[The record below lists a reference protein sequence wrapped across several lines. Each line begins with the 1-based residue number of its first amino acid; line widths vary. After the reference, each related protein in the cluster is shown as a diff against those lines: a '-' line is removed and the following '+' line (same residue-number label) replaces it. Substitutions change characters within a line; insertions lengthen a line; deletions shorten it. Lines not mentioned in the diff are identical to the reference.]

1 MKQFIKTIP
10 LRYKILLGYLIMMA
24 VIICMVTVL
33 LHERK
38 RVMEI
43 ESDTHAIHQVQH
55 DVNSI
60 HRHITL
66 LATYGE
72 TAVTWNEKD
81 FSDYRTLRLQVD
93 SMLRNMQDEKEEFVK
108 QEQIDTLCHLLLSK
122 EEHQFQIMQLFQEY
136 SEVESLMINN
146 LPSVLQQ
153 AGFSRTITRKKK
165 GIRGFFGAKETVQLP
180 SDKTAF
186 HQLNRDL
193 LSMQEERQKNVDIY
207 MDNLRNH
214 NKELNQKLRTL
225 ITTMDDQTER
235 VLTEKEQYLKI
246 SHDHF
251 ICIITSLVIFSI
263 VLLAIFYLIIQKDLC
278 EKAKT
283 KQRLEET
290 IEQNT
295 ILLEMRKN
303 IILTMS
309 HDIRAP
315 LNIISGNAELA
326 MDTRDRKR
334 RNTYLNNVGIVCRH
348 VVHLLNNLLDVYRLN
363 EAKEIRNDV
372 PFNLQ
377 ELLERTASGFSHVV
391 NNKGILFN
399 CDFKDTEVRLYG
411 DADRIEQIIDNLLT
425 NAVKFTESG
434 TIGFNVRYH
443 KGELVLEIKDTG
455 IGMTEETLSRI
466 FRPFERRTSASNADG
481 YGLGLP
487 ITQGLVNLLDGTIE
501 VTSSIDRGSTFRV
514 TLPLPETDE
523 PLVSENQILPSPE
536 HLPHNVLVI
545 DDDGML
551 RDVIKEMLE
560 RNGVSCTV
568 CSTAKEVVRTMR
580 SQNYDLLLS
589 DIRMPGTNGFE
600 LLTLL
605 RSSNIGNS
613 RTIPVVAMTARGDKE
628 KDAFLDAGFTACIY
642 KPFSSSEL
650 LGLLSTVKRCRN
662 DDGHGFDFSAM
673 LSEVSDKAG
682 LLRSFI
688 IQSEKDLEE
697 LSSGMNDNDRHKL
710 RETVHRMLPMWEL
723 LQMEDVLSAYRTL
736 LKDDTATNDA
746 VREHTRQIM
755 ECTAKLIAEA
765 ENEIK
770 RQTNE
775 KENTDS

>member
-1 MKQFIKTIP
+1 MTIQ
-10 LRYKILLGYLIMMA
+10 YKILLGYVVLVA
-24 VIICMVTVL
+24 VIGSMAATL
-33 LHERK
+33 LHERN
-38 RVMEI
+38 RVFEI
-43 ESDTHAIHQVQH
+43 ETEMRHLNLVQR
-55 DVNSI
+55 DVNTA
-60 HRHITL
+60 HRYITL
-66 LATYGE
+66 LAMRGE
-72 TAVTWNEKD
+72 TALAWEEED
-81 FSDYRTLRLQVD
+81 FEDYRSLRLRVD
-93 SMLRNMQDEKEEFVK
+93 TMLQTMQSGSEEFVSHA
-108 QEQIDTLCHLLLSK
+108 QIDTLRHLLANK
-122 EEHQFQIMQLFQEY
+122 EEHLLQIMRLLKGQDTPDGL
-136 SEVESLMINN
+136 LLTR
-146 LPSVLQQ
+146 LPEEAKTKTV
-153 AGFSRTITRKKK
+153 TRKKK
-165 GIRGFFGAKETVQLP
+165 GVAGFFGAKETVEVAP
-180 SDKTAF
+180 SASATLNILNNRLQSMQKERQETIDTYADSLRRHNKA
-186 HQLNRDL
+186 LNR
-193 LSMQEERQKNVDIY
+193 K
-207 MDNLRNH
+207 LRN
-214 NKELNQKLRTL
+214 L
-225 ITTMDDQTER
+225 IATMDGQTER
-235 VLTEKEQYLKI
+235 ILTEKELHLEI
-246 SHDHF
+246 SYDRSIH
-251 ICIITSLVIFSI
+251 IITWLVISAI
-263 VLLAIFYLIIQKDLC
+263 VLLVISYLIIQRDI
-278 EKAKT
+278 KAKD
-283 KQRLEET
+283 KGRKRLEDT
-290 IEQNT
+290 IEENT
-295 ILLEMRKN
+295 ALLEMRKN

-326 MDTRDRKR
+326 MDTRERKR
-334 RNTYLNNVGIVCRH
+334 RNIYLDNIGIVCRH

-372 PFNLQ
+372 PFNLHG
-377 ELLERTASGFSHVV
+377 LLERTASGFSHVV
-391 NNKGILFN
+391 NNKGILFD

-434 TIGFNVRYH
+434 TIGFNARYH

-466 FRPFERRTSASNADG
+466 FRPFERRTSATNADG

-523 PLVSENQILPSPE
+523 PLVGENRILPCPGD
-536 HLPHNVLVI
+536 LPHNVLVI

-568 CSTAKEVVRTMR
+568 CSTAKEVVRAMR

-600 LLTLL
+600 LLALL

-650 LGLLSTVKRCRN
+650 LGLLSTVKKCRK
-662 DDGHGFDFSAM
+662 DDSKGFDFSAM

-688 IQSEKDLEE
+688 IQSEKDMEE

-723 LQMEDVLSAYRTL
+723 LQMEDALSAYRTL
-736 LKDDTATNDA
+736 LKDDTATDDA

>member
-1 MKQFIKTIP
+1 MSIQ
-10 LRYKILLGYLIMMA
+10 RKILFGYFIS
-24 VIICMVTVL
+24 VTVIGSMAAIL
-33 LHERK
+33 LHERN
-38 RVMEI
+38 RVQKI
-43 ESDTHAIHQVQH
+43 ENETMAVRQIQRE
-55 DVNSI
+55 VNTA
-60 HRHITL
+60 HRYITL
-66 LATYGE
+66 LAMRGE
-72 TAVTWNEKD
+72 IALAWEEED
-81 FSDYRTLRLQVD
+81 FEDYRSLRLRVD
-93 SMLRNMQDEKEEFVK
+93 TMLQTMQDSNEEFVSRA
-108 QEQIDTLCHLLLSK
+108 QIDTLRHLLANK
-122 EEHQFQIMQLFQEY
+122 EEHLHQIMLLFREQDNPDG
-136 SEVESLMINN
+136 LLLTR
-146 LPSVLQQ
+146 LPEEAKAQIV
-153 AGFSRTITRKKK
+153 TRKKK
-165 GIRGFFGAKETVQLP
+165 GVAGFFGAKETVQVTP
-180 SDKTAF
+180 STSATL
-186 HQLNRDL
+186 HALNKEL
-193 LSMQEERQKNVDIY
+193 QSMQEERQETIDTY
-207 MDNLRNH
+207 ADSLRRH
-214 NKELNQKLRTL
+214 NKALNRKLRTL
-225 ITTMDDQTER
+225 IATMDEQTER
-235 VLTEKEQYLKI
+235 ILTEKEQHLEASYNR
-246 SHDHF
+246 SVR
-251 ICIITSLVIFSI
+251 IITWLIVSAI
-263 VLLAIFYLIIQKDLC
+263 VLLVISYLIIQRDLR
-278 EKAKT
+278 EKART
-283 KQRLEET
+283 KKRLEET
-290 IEQNT
+290 IEQNDT
-295 ILLEMRKN
+295 LLEMRKN

-326 MDTRDRKR
+326 MDTRERKR
-334 RNTYLNNVGIVCRH
+334 RNIYLDNIGIVCRH

-372 PFNLQ
+372 PFNLH
-377 ELLERTASGFSHVV
+377 ELLERTASVFSHVV
-391 NNKGILFN
+391 NSKGILFD
-399 CDFKDTEVRLYG
+399 CDFKDSEVRLYG

-434 TIGFNVRYH
+434 TIGFNTSYH
-443 KGELVLEIKDTG
+443 KGKLILEIKDTG

-466 FRPFERRTSASNADG
+466 FRPFECRTSAANADG

-523 PLVSENQILPSPE
+523 PLVGENRILPCPGD
-536 HLPHNVLVI
+536 LPHNVLVI

-560 RNGVSCTV
+560 RNGMSCTV
-568 CSTAKEVVRTMR
+568 CSTAKEVVRAMR

-650 LGLLSTVKRCRN
+650 LGLLSTVKRCRK

-682 LLRSFI
+682 LLRSFV
-688 IQSEKDLEE
+688 IQSEKDMEE

-723 LQMEDVLSAYRTL
+723 LQMEDALSAYRTL
-736 LKDDTATNDA
+736 LKDDTATDDA

-755 ECTAKLIAEA
+755 ECTAKLIAGA

>member
-1 MKQFIKTIP
+1 MSLLLQH
-10 LRYKILLGYLIMMA
+10 KILIGYFILMA
-24 VIICMVTVL
+24 IIGSMVAVL
-33 LHERK
+33 LHERN
-38 RVMEI
+38 RVFEI
-43 ESDTHAIHQVQH
+43 ETEMRHLNLVQR
-55 DVNSI
+55 DVNTA
-60 HRHITL
+60 HRYITL
-66 LATYGE
+66 LAMRGE
-72 TAVTWNEKD
+72 IALAWDEED
-81 FSDYRTLRLQVD
+81 FEDYRSLRLRVD
-93 SMLRNMQDEKEEFVK
+93 AMLQTMQSGSEEFVSRA
-108 QEQIDTLCHLLLSK
+108 QIDTLRHLLANK
-122 EEHQFQIMQLFQEY
+122 EEHLRQIMQLFREQDNPEG
-136 SEVESLMINN
+136 LLLTR
-146 LPSVLQQ
+146 LPEEAKTKTL
-153 AGFSRTITRKKK
+153 TRKRK
-165 GIRGFFGAKETVQLP
+165 GVAGFFGAKETVQVTP
-180 SDKTAF
+180 SASTTLHA
-186 HQLNRDL
+186 LNKEL
-193 LSMQEERQKNVDIY
+193 QSMQEERQETIDTYADSLRRHNKALNRK
-207 MDNLRNH
+207 LRN
-214 NKELNQKLRTL
+214 L
-225 ITTMDDQTER
+225 IATMDEQTER
-235 VLTEKEQYLKI
+235 ILTEKELRLEASYDR
-246 SHDHF
+246 SMH
-251 ICIITSLVIFSI
+251 IITWLVISAI
-263 VLLAIFYLIIQKDLC
+263 VQLVISYLIIQRDI
-278 EKAKT
+278 KAKD
-283 KQRLEET
+283 KGRKRLEDT
-290 IEQNT
+290 IEENT
-295 ILLEMRKN
+295 ALLEMRKN

-326 MDTRDRKR
+326 MDTRERKR
-334 RNTYLNNVGIVCRH
+334 RNIYLDNIGIVCRH

-372 PFNLQ
+372 PFNLH

-391 NNKGILFN
+391 NNKGILFD

-411 DADRIEQIIDNLLT
+411 DVDRIEQIIDNLLT

-434 TIGFNVRYH
+434 TIGFNASYRRG
-443 KGELVLEIKDTG
+443 KLILEIKDTG

-466 FRPFERRTSASNADG
+466 FRPFERRISAANADG

-523 PLVSENQILPSPE
+523 PLVGENRIQPCPGD
-536 HLPHNVLVI
+536 LPHNVLVI

-568 CSTAKEVVRTMR
+568 CSTAKEVVRAMR

-589 DIRMPGTNGFE
+589 DIQMPGTNGFE
-600 LLTLL
+600 LLALL

-662 DDGHGFDFSAM
+662 DDDHGFDFSAM
-673 LSEVSDKAG
+673 LSEVSDKVK
-682 LLRSFI
+682 LLRSFV
-688 IQSEKDLEE
+688 IQSEKDMKE
-697 LSSGMNDNDRHKL
+697 LSSAMNDNDRYKL

-723 LQMEDVLSAYRTL
+723 LQMEDALSAYRTL
-736 LKDDTATNDA
+736 LKDDTATDDA

-770 RQTNE
+770 KLTNE
-775 KENTDS
+775 TENTDS

>member
-1 MKQFIKTIP
+1 MNLLLQH
-10 LRYKILLGYLIMMA
+10 KILVGYFLLM
-24 VIICMVTVL
+24 VIIGSMSTTL
-33 LHERK
+33 LYERN
-38 RVMEI
+38 RVFEI
-43 ESDTHAIHQVQH
+43 EAEMRHLNLVQR
-55 DVNSI
+55 DVNTA
-60 HRHITL
+60 HRYITL
-66 LATYGE
+66 LAMRGE
-72 TAVTWNEKD
+72 IALAWEEED
-81 FSDYRTLRLQVD
+81 FEDYHLLRLRVD
-93 SMLRNMQDEKEEFVK
+93 TMLQTMQSGSEEFVSRA
-108 QEQIDTLCHLLLSK
+108 QIDTLRHLLANK
-122 EEHQFQIMQLFQEY
+122 EEHLRQIMLLFREQDNPD
-136 SEVESLMINN
+136 SLLLTR
-146 LPSVLQQ
+146 LPEEAKAKTV
-153 AGFSRTITRKKK
+153 TRKKK
-165 GIRGFFGAKETVQLP
+165 GVAGFFGAKETVQVTP
-180 SDKTAF
+180 SASATLHA
-186 HQLNRDL
+186 LNKKL
-193 LSMQEERQKNVDIY
+193 QSMQEERQETIDTYADSLRRHNKALNRK
-207 MDNLRNH
+207 LRN
-214 NKELNQKLRTL
+214 L
-225 ITTMDDQTER
+225 IATMDGQTER
-235 VLTEKEQYLKI
+235 ILTEKELRLEASYDR
-246 SHDHF
+246 SMH
-251 ICIITSLVIFSI
+251 IITWLVISAI
-263 VLLAIFYLIIQKDLC
+263 VLLVISYLIIQRDI
-278 EKAKT
+278 KAKD
-283 KQRLEET
+283 KGRKRLEDT
-290 IEQNT
+290 IEENT
-295 ILLEMRKN
+295 ALLEMRKN

-326 MDTRDRKR
+326 MDTRERKR
-334 RNTYLNNVGIVCRH
+334 RNIYLDNIGIVCRH

-372 PFNLQ
+372 PFNLY

-391 NNKGILFN
+391 NNKGILFD

-434 TIGFNVRYH
+434 TIGFNARYH

-466 FRPFERRTSASNADG
+466 FRPFERRTSAANADG

-523 PLVSENQILPSPE
+523 PLVGENRILPCPGD
-536 HLPHNVLVI
+536 LPHNVLVI

-560 RNGVSCTV
+560 RNGVACTV
-568 CSTAKEVVRTMR
+568 CSTAKEVVNSMR
-580 SQNYDLLLS
+580 SKDYDLLLS

-613 RTIPVVAMTARGDKE
+613 RTIPVAAMTARGDKE

-650 LGLLSTVKRCRN
+650 LGLLSTVKKCRK
-662 DDGHGFDFSAM
+662 DDGHGFDFSVM
-673 LSEVSDKAG
+673 LSEVSDKVK
-682 LLRSFI
+682 LLRSFV

-697 LSSGMNDNDRHKL
+697 LSSGMNDNDRYKL

-736 LKDDTATNDA
+736 LKDDTATDDT

-755 ECTAKLIAEA
+755 ECTAMLIAEA

>member
-1 MKQFIKTIP
+1 MSIQ
-10 LRYKILLGYLIMMA
+10 RKILFGYFIS
-24 VIICMVTVL
+24 VTVIGSMAAIL
-33 LHERK
+33 LHERN
-38 RVMEI
+38 RVQKI
-43 ESDTHAIHQVQH
+43 ENETMAVRQIQRE
-55 DVNSI
+55 VNTA
-60 HRHITL
+60 HRYITL
-66 LATYGE
+66 LAMRGE
-72 TAVTWNEKD
+72 IALAWEEGD
-81 FSDYRTLRLQVD
+81 FEDYRSLRLRVD
-93 SMLRNMQDEKEEFVK
+93 TMLQTMQDSNEEFVSRA
-108 QEQIDTLCHLLLSK
+108 QIDTLRHLLANK
-122 EEHQFQIMQLFQEY
+122 EEHLHQIMLLFREQDNPDG
-136 SEVESLMINN
+136 LLLTR
-146 LPSVLQQ
+146 LPEEAKVQ
-153 AGFSRTITRKKK
+153 IVTRKKK
-165 GIRGFFGAKETVQLP
+165 GVAGFFGAKETVQVMP
-180 SDKTAF
+180 STSATL
-186 HQLNRDL
+186 HALNKEL
-193 LSMQEERQKNVDIY
+193 QSIQEERQETIDTY
-207 MDNLRNH
+207 AGSLRRH
-214 NKELNQKLRTL
+214 NKALNRKLRTL
-225 ITTMDDQTER
+225 IATMDEQTER
-235 VLTEKEQYLKI
+235 ILTEKEQHLEASYNR
-246 SHDHF
+246 SVR
-251 ICIITSLVIFSI
+251 IITWLIVSAI
-263 VLLAIFYLIIQKDLC
+263 VLLVISYLIIQRDLR
-278 EKAKT
+278 EKARTRK
-283 KQRLEET
+283 RLEET
-290 IEQNT
+290 IEQNDT
-295 ILLEMRKN
+295 LLEMRKN

-326 MDTRDRKR
+326 MDTRERKR
-334 RNTYLNNVGIVCRH
+334 RNIYLDNIGIVCRH

-372 PFNLQ
+372 PFNLH

-391 NNKGILFN
+391 NSKGILFD
-399 CDFKDTEVRLYG
+399 CDFKDSEVRLYG

-434 TIGFNVRYH
+434 TIGFNASYH

-466 FRPFERRTSASNADG
+466 FRPFERRISAANADG

-523 PLVSENQILPSPE
+523 PLVGENRMLPCPE

-545 DDDGML
+545 DDDSML

-560 RNGVSCTV
+560 RNGMACTV
-568 CSTAKEVVRTMR
+568 CSTAKEVVSSMR
-580 SQNYDLLLS
+580 CKDYDLLLS

-628 KDAFLDAGFTACIY
+628 KDSFLDVGFTACIY

-650 LGLLSTVKRCRN
+650 LGLLSTVKKCRKN
-662 DDGHGFDFSAM
+662 DGQGINFSIM
-673 LSEVSDKAG
+673 LSEVSDKVK
-682 LLRSFI
+682 LLRSFV

-723 LQMEDVLSAYRTL
+723 LQMKEVLSAYRIL
-736 LKDDTATNDA
+736 LKDDTTTDDA
-746 VREHTRQIM
+746 IREHTRQIM
-755 ECTAKLIAEA
+755 ECTAMLIAEA

>member
-1 MKQFIKTIP
+1 MSIQ
-10 LRYKILLGYLIMMA
+10 RKILFGYFIS
-24 VIICMVTVL
+24 VTVIGSMAAIL
-33 LHERK
+33 LHERN
-38 RVMEI
+38 RVQKI
-43 ESDTHAIHQVQH
+43 ENETMAVRQIQRE
-55 DVNSI
+55 VNTA
-60 HRHITL
+60 HRYITL
-66 LATYGE
+66 LAMRGE
-72 TAVTWNEKD
+72 IALAWKEED
-81 FSDYRTLRLQVD
+81 FEDYRSLRLRVD
-93 SMLRNMQDEKEEFVK
+93 TMLQTMQDSNEEFVSRA
-108 QEQIDTLCHLLLSK
+108 QIDTLRHLLANK
-122 EEHQFQIMQLFQEY
+122 EEHLHQIMLLFREQDNPDG
-136 SEVESLMINN
+136 LLLTR
-146 LPSVLQQ
+146 LPEEAKAQIV
-153 AGFSRTITRKKK
+153 TRKKK
-165 GIRGFFGAKETVQLP
+165 GVAGFFGAKETVQVMP
-180 SDKTAF
+180 STSATL
-186 HQLNRDL
+186 HALNKEL
-193 LSMQEERQKNVDIY
+193 QSIQEERQETIDTY
-207 MDNLRNH
+207 ADSLRRH
-214 NKELNQKLRTL
+214 NKALNRKLRTL
-225 ITTMDDQTER
+225 IATMDEQTER
-235 VLTEKEQYLKI
+235 ILTEKEQHLEASYNR
-246 SHDHF
+246 SVR
-251 ICIITSLVIFSI
+251 IITWLIVSAI
-263 VLLAIFYLIIQKDLC
+263 VLLVISYLIIQRDLR
-278 EKAKT
+278 EKARTRK
-283 KQRLEET
+283 RLEET
-290 IEQNT
+290 IEQNDT
-295 ILLEMRKN
+295 LLEMRKN

-326 MDTRDRKR
+326 MDTRERKR
-334 RNTYLNNVGIVCRH
+334 RNIYLDNIGIVCRH

-372 PFNLQ
+372 PFNLH

-391 NNKGILFN
+391 NSKGILFD
-399 CDFKDTEVRLYG
+399 CDFKDSEVRLYG

-434 TIGFNVRYH
+434 TIGFNASYH

-466 FRPFERRTSASNADG
+466 FRPFERRISAANADG

-523 PLVSENQILPSPE
+523 PLVGENRMLPCPE

-545 DDDGML
+545 DDDSML

-560 RNGVSCTV
+560 RNGMACTV
-568 CSTAKEVVRTMR
+568 CSTAKEVVSSMR
-580 SQNYDLLLS
+580 CKDYDLLLS

-628 KDAFLDAGFTACIY
+628 KDSFLDVGFTACIY

-650 LGLLSTVKRCRN
+650 LGLLSTVKKCRKN
-662 DDGHGFDFSAM
+662 DGQGINFSIM
-673 LSEVSDKAG
+673 LSEVSDKVK
-682 LLRSFI
+682 LLRSFV

-723 LQMEDVLSAYRTL
+723 LQMKEVLSAYHIL
-736 LKDDTATNDA
+736 LKDDTTTDDA
-746 VREHTRQIM
+746 IREHTRQIM
-755 ECTAKLIAEA
+755 ECTAMLIAEA

>member
-1 MKQFIKTIP
+1 MSIQ
-10 LRYKILLGYLIMMA
+10 RKILFGYFIS
-24 VIICMVTVL
+24 VTVIGSMAAIL
-33 LHERK
+33 LHERN
-38 RVMEI
+38 RVQKI
-43 ESDTHAIHQVQH
+43 ENETMAVRQIQRE
-55 DVNSI
+55 VNTA
-60 HRHITL
+60 HRYITL
-66 LATYGE
+66 LAMRGE
-72 TAVTWNEKD
+72 IALAWEEED
-81 FSDYRTLRLQVD
+81 FEDYRSLRLRVD
-93 SMLRNMQDEKEEFVK
+93 TMLQTMQDSNEEFVSRA
-108 QEQIDTLCHLLLSK
+108 QIDTLRHLLANK
-122 EEHQFQIMQLFQEY
+122 EEHLHQIMLLFREQDNPDG
-136 SEVESLMINN
+136 LLLTR
-146 LPSVLQQ
+146 LPEEAKAQIV
-153 AGFSRTITRKKK
+153 TRKKK
-165 GIRGFFGAKETVQLP
+165 GVAGFFGAKETVQVTP
-180 SDKTAF
+180 STSATL
-186 HQLNRDL
+186 HALNKEL
-193 LSMQEERQKNVDIY
+193 QSMQEERQETIDTY
-207 MDNLRNH
+207 ADSLRRH
-214 NKELNQKLRTL
+214 NKALNRKLRTL
-225 ITTMDDQTER
+225 IATMDDQTER
-235 VLTEKEQYLKI
+235 ILTEKEQHLEASYNR
-246 SHDHF
+246 SVR
-251 ICIITSLVIFSI
+251 IITWLIVSAI
-263 VLLAIFYLIIQKDLC
+263 VLLVISYLIIQRDLR
-278 EKAKT
+278 EKART
-283 KQRLEET
+283 KKRLEET
-290 IEQNT
+290 IKQNT
-295 ILLEMRKN
+295 ALLEMRKN
-303 IILTMS
+303 IILTIS

-326 MDTRDRKR
+326 MDTRERKR
-334 RNTYLNNVGIVCRH
+334 RNIYLDNIGIVCRH

-372 PFNLQ
+372 PFNLH

-391 NNKGILFN
+391 NNKGIRFD
-399 CDFKDTEVRLYG
+399 CDFRDTEVRLYG

-434 TIGFNVRYH
+434 TISFNVSYH
-443 KGELVLEIKDTG
+443 SGQLVMEVKDTG

-466 FRPFERRTSASNADG
+466 FRPFERRISAANADG

-523 PLVSENQILPSPE
+523 PLVGENRMLPCPE

-545 DDDGML
+545 DDDSML

-560 RNGVSCTV
+560 RNGMACTV
-568 CSTAKEVVRTMR
+568 CSTAKEVVSSMR
-580 SQNYDLLLS
+580 CKDYDLLLS
-589 DIRMPGTNGFE
+589 DIQMPGTNGFE

-628 KDAFLDAGFTACIY
+628 KDSFLDVGFTACIY

-650 LGLLSTVKRCRN
+650 LGLLSTVKKCRKN
-662 DDGHGFDFSAM
+662 DGQGINFSIM
-673 LSEVSDKAG
+673 LSEVSDKVK
-682 LLRSFI
+682 LLRSFV

-723 LQMEDVLSAYRTL
+723 LQMKEVLSAYRIL
-736 LKDDTATNDA
+736 LKDDTTTDDA
-746 VREHTRQIM
+746 IREHTRQIM
-755 ECTAKLIAEA
+755 ECTAMLIAEA

>member
-1 MKQFIKTIP
+1 MSLLLQH
-10 LRYKILLGYLIMMA
+10 KILVGYLLLMA
-24 VIICMVTVL
+24 IIGSMVVIV
-33 LHERK
+33 LHERN
-38 RVMEI
+38 RVFEI
-43 ESDTHAIHQVQH
+43 EAEMKHIHRVQH
-55 DVNSI
+55 DVNTA
-60 HRHITL
+60 HRYITL
-66 LATYGE
+66 LAMRGE
-72 TAVTWNEKD
+72 IALAWEEED
-81 FSDYRTLRLQVD
+81 FEDYHLLRLRVD
-93 SMLRNMQDEKEEFVK
+93 TMLQTMQSGSEEFVSRA
-108 QEQIDTLCHLLLSK
+108 QIDTLRHLLANK
-122 EEHQFQIMQLFQEY
+122 EEHLRQIMLLFREQDNPD
-136 SEVESLMINN
+136 SLLLTR
-146 LPSVLQQ
+146 LPEEAKTKTV
-153 AGFSRTITRKKK
+153 TRKKK
-165 GIRGFFGAKETVQLP
+165 GVAGFFGVKETVQVMP
-180 SDKTAF
+180 SASATLHA
-186 HQLNRDL
+186 LNKKL
-193 LSMQEERQKNVDIY
+193 QSMQEERQETIDTY
-207 MDNLRNH
+207 ADSLRRH
-214 NKELNQKLRTL
+214 NKALNRKLRTL
-225 ITTMDDQTER
+225 IATMDEQTER
-235 VLTEKEQYLKI
+235 ILTEKELRLEASYDRSI
-246 SHDHF
+246 H
-251 ICIITSLVIFSI
+251 IITWLIVSAI
-263 VLLAIFYLIIQKDLC
+263 VLLVISYLIIQRDI
-278 EKAKT
+278 KAKD
-283 KQRLEET
+283 KGRKRLEDT
-290 IEQNT
+290 IEENT
-295 ILLEMRKN
+295 ALLEMRKN

-326 MDTRDRKR
+326 MDTRERKR
-334 RNTYLNNVGIVCRH
+334 RNIYLDNIGIVCRH

-372 PFNLQ
+372 PFSLH

-391 NNKGILFN
+391 NNKGILFD

-434 TIGFNVRYH
+434 TIGFNARYH
-443 KGELVLEIKDTG
+443 KGELVLDIKDTG

-466 FRPFERRTSASNADG
+466 FRPFERRTSAANADG

-514 TLPLPETDE
+514 TLPLPETDD
-523 PLVSENQILPSPE
+523 PLVGENRILPCPGD
-536 HLPHNVLVI
+536 LPHNVLVI

-568 CSTAKEVVRTMR
+568 CSTAKEVVRAMR
-580 SQNYDLLLS
+580 AQNYDLLLS
-589 DIRMPGTNGFE
+589 DIQMPGTNGFE
-600 LLTLL
+600 LLALL

-628 KDAFLDAGFTACIY
+628 KDAFLDAGFTASIY

-650 LGLLSTVKRCRN
+650 LGLLSTVKKCRK
-662 DDGHGFDFSAM
+662 DDGKGFDFSAM
-673 LSEVSDKAG
+673 LSEVNDKVK

-688 IQSEKDLEE
+688 IQSEKDMEE
-697 LSSGMNDNDRHKL
+697 LSSAMNDNDRHKL

-723 LQMEDVLSAYRTL
+723 LQMEDALSAYRTL
-736 LKDDTATNDA
+736 LKDDTATDDA

-755 ECTAKLIAEA
+755 ECTAILIAEA

>member
-1 MKQFIKTIP
+1 MFGYFISV
-10 LRYKILLGYLIMMA
+10 A
-24 VIICMVTVL
+24 VIGSMAAIL
-33 LHERK
+33 LHERN
-38 RVMEI
+38 RVQKI
-43 ESDTHAIHQVQH
+43 ENETMAVRQIQRE
-55 DVNSI
+55 VNTA
-60 HRHITL
+60 HRYITL
-66 LATYGE
+66 LAMRGE
-72 TAVTWNEKD
+72 TALAWEEED
-81 FSDYRTLRLQVD
+81 FGDYRSLRLRVD
-93 SMLRNMQDEKEEFVK
+93 SMLQTMQSGSGEFVSRA
-108 QEQIDTLCHLLLSK
+108 QIDTLRHLLANK
-122 EEHQFQIMQLFQEY
+122 EEHLRQIMLLFREQDNPDG
-136 SEVESLMINN
+136 LLLTR
-146 LPSVLQQ
+146 LPEEAKTKTV
-153 AGFSRTITRKKK
+153 TRKKK
-165 GIRGFFGAKETVQLP
+165 GIAGFFGAKETVQVTP
-180 SDKTAF
+180 SASATLDV
-186 HQLNRDL
+186 LNNKL
-193 LSMQEERQKNVDIY
+193 QSMQEERQEAIDTY
-207 MDNLRNH
+207 ADSLRRH
-214 NKELNQKLRTL
+214 NKTLNRKLRTL
-225 ITTMDDQTER
+225 IATMDDQTER
-235 VLTEKEQYLKI
+235 ILTEKEHHLEASYNR
-246 SHDHF
+246 SVR
-251 ICIITSLVIFSI
+251 IITWLIVSAI
-263 VLLAIFYLIIQKDLC
+263 VLLVISYLIIQRDLR
-278 EKAKT
+278 EKARTRK
-283 KQRLEET
+283 RLEET
-290 IEQNT
+290 IEQNDT
-295 ILLEMRKN
+295 LLEMRKN

-326 MDTRDRKR
+326 MDTRERKR
-334 RNTYLNNVGIVCRH
+334 RNIYLDNIGIVCRH

-372 PFNLQ
+372 PFNLH

-391 NNKGILFN
+391 NSKGILFD
-399 CDFKDTEVRLYG
+399 CDFKDSEVRLYG

-434 TIGFNVRYH
+434 TIGFNASYH

-466 FRPFERRTSASNADG
+466 FRPFERRISAANADG

-523 PLVSENQILPSPE
+523 PLVGENRMLPCPE

-545 DDDGML
+545 DDDSML

-560 RNGVSCTV
+560 RNGMACTV
-568 CSTAKEVVRTMR
+568 CSTAKEVVSSMR
-580 SQNYDLLLS
+580 CKDYDLLLS

-628 KDAFLDAGFTACIY
+628 KDSFLDVGFTACIY

-650 LGLLSTVKRCRN
+650 LGLLSTVKKCRKN
-662 DDGHGFDFSAM
+662 DGQGINFSIM
-673 LSEVSDKAG
+673 LSEVSDKVK
-682 LLRSFI
+682 LLRSFV

-723 LQMEDVLSAYRTL
+723 LQMKEVLSAYRIL
-736 LKDDTATNDA
+736 LKDDTTTDDA
-746 VREHTRQIM
+746 IREHTRQIM
-755 ECTAKLIAEA
+755 ECTAMLIAEA